1 MSEALLASE
10 ASGTGPAQHAP
21 ALLAASGARRFWR
34 RLRTQRAALV
44 AGGVVALLVLV
55 ALAAPLLTALE
66 GQDPTTYHPSLV
78 DSARGGVP
86 IGPLGG
92 ISGEHWLG
100 VEPQTGRDLFARLVH
115 GARVSLG
122 VALAA
127 TVVQVA
133 IGVLVGVA
141 AALGNRW
148 LDQVLSRITDI
159 IIAMPLMIMALALL
173 AVVPDD
179 FPRPVLVALVIGFV
193 AWGGIAKIARAQT
206 LTLKHLDHVA
216 AARLSGWGTWR
227 VARREL
233 LPGLAAPV
241 LTYAALMVPNNIA
254 IEAALSFLGVGVRP
268 PTPSWGEML
277 TSANVWY
284 AAAPQYLLLPAAALF
299 VTVLALT
306 VLGDG
311 VRTALDPRAA
321 SRLRVGTGRRR
332 EKRAAKASPAGGEAA
347 TATRTGD
354 GSGSPREDDA
364 VRETGT
370 GDGSGSPREDDA
382 VREIRT
388 GDGPREPRE
397 LRKPGK
403 EDVE

>member
-1 MSEALLASE
+1 MNEAPLVSEAAE
-10 ASGTGPAQHAP
+10 AAGVAGIVGTAGASGTAGTGSARRAP
-21 ALLAASGARRFWR
+21 VLPAASGARQFWR
-34 RLRTQRAALV
+34 RLRTQRATLV
-44 AGGVVALLVLV
+44 AGVVVALLVLV

-86 IGPLGG
+86 LGPLGG
-92 ISGEHWLG
+92 ISGDHWLG

-127 TVVQVA
+127 TVVQVSL
-133 IGVLVGVA
+133 GVLIGVA
-141 AALGNRW
+141 AGLGNRW
-148 LDQVLSRITDI
+148 LDQVLSRATDI

-173 AVVPDD
+173 AVVPDG

-193 AWGGIAKIARAQT
+193 AWGSIAKIARAQT
-206 LTLKHLDHVA
+206 LTLKQLDHVA

-241 LTYAALMVPNNIA
+241 LTYAALMVPNNIT

-277 TSANVWY
+277 TSADVWY
-284 AAAPQYLLLPAAALF
+284 AAAPQYLLLPAGVLF

-306 VLGDG
+306 VFGDG

-332 EKRAAKASPAGGEAA
+332 EKRAARESRAGGAAGAVGEAGGA
-347 TATRTGD
+347 VGEAGGAAGTVGD
-354 GSGSPREDDA
+354 S
-364 VRETGT
+364 
-370 GDGSGSPREDDA
+370 
-382 VREIRT
+382 
-388 GDGPREPRE
+388 
-397 LRKPGK
+397 RKK
-403 EDVE
+403 EDAT